1 MKRLAAILALIW
13 CLANFV
19 VAYWMIT
26 GFLAKTPQHE
36 GVIAQASVLLGGLLV
51 AAFSFLLARQSLRV
65 LAAPDEASGA

>member
-1 MKRLAAILALIW
+1 MKRLVAILALIW
-13 CLANFV
+13 CLANLV

-36 GVIAQASVLLGGLLV
+36 GIIAQASVLLGGLLV
-51 AAFSFLLARQSLRV
+51 LAFSLLLARQSLRV